1 MPSNARVMAPP
12 TATVKRALWYVPP
25 ISSASSAIRNIC
37 AKPMRFITSSRKSEG
52 INNSATPLRPILP
65 IYIRSF
71 IGAAYRRISRAPCAT
86 STSRRTDG
94 GGLPIYTAIS
104 FAPSASQASPA
115 HNGKAK
121 APHGAKPEN
130 KYDNMLYIMISL
142 AWLIAL
148 SLAVCLAS
156 TAIKRRLLGRKERR
170 RALKRLDLGPGAS
183 TRRSPATL
191 VTIMAG
197 MLGVL

>member
-1 MPSNARVMAPP
+1 
-12 TATVKRALWYVPP
+12 
-25 ISSASSAIRNIC
+25 
-37 AKPMRFITSSRKSEG
+37 
-52 INNSATPLRPILP
+52 
-65 IYIRSF
+65 
-71 IGAAYRRISRAPCAT
+71 
-86 STSRRTDG
+86 
-94 GGLPIYTAIS
+94 LPIYTAIS

-130 KYDNMLYIMISL
+130 KYENMLYIMIDL

-170 RALKRLDLGPGAS
+170 ALKRLDLGPGAT
-183 TRRSPATL
+183 TRRSPATR

-197 MLGVL
+197 MLRVL

>member
-1 MPSNARVMAPP
+1 MVVRRGRGTTYKSIRLSRIVV
-12 TATVKRALWYVPP
+12 TV
-25 ISSASSAIRNIC
+25 
-37 AKPMRFITSSRKSEG
+37 RFITSSRKSEG
-52 INNSATPLRPILP
+52 INNSATPLRP
-65 IYIRSF
+65 
-71 IGAAYRRISRAPCAT
+71 YRRISRAPCAT
-86 STSRRTDG
+86 STSRRKDG

-104 FAPSASQASPA
+104 FEPSASQASPA

-130 KYDNMLYIMISL
+130 KYENMLYIMIGL

-170 RALKRLDLGPGAS
+170 RALKRLDLGPGAT

-197 MLGVL
+197 MLRVL

>member
-1 MPSNARVMAPP
+1 MSGSVKALGGKTHHPPLSGQPALNRLPAR
-12 TATVKRALWYVPP
+12 TAAGTLISCGERCTQRSRAKYGRL
-25 ISSASSAIRNIC
+25 SA
-37 AKPMRFITSSRKSEG
+37 G
-52 INNSATPLRPILP
+52 IAVT
-65 IYIRSF
+65 
-71 IGAAYRRISRAPCAT
+71 YRRISRAPCAT

-130 KYDNMLYIMISL
+130 KYDNMLYIMIGL

-156 TAIKRRLLGRKERR
+156 TLITRRLLGRKERR
-170 RALKRLDLGPGAS
+170 RALKRLDLGPGAT

-197 MLGVL
+197 MLRVL